1 MRNPGMEITEEQVR
15 QIVHRVVSGMS
26 PAVQYG
32 APPGIRMEGNGVFT
46 DMNSAIEAAHEAFLK
61 FESCGLQDRKRF
73 TDAVRRMM
81 LDHKEDFAV
90 QAVEQTGMGRVKHK
104 IAKNVNAA
112 VHSPGIEW
120 LQPQSWSGKNGLAVD
135 EYAAWGVIG
144 NIMPSTHPAA
154 AMVNNIIIQ
163 VCAGNAIA
171 FNPHPSAKSLSA
183 GIIRLTN
190 QAMVREGAPEN
201 LVTCV
206 AEPTLDTAEILFSHP
221 KTPLLSVTG
230 GPGLVA
236 VAMKHPKPVIAA
248 GPGNPPVLI
257 DETAD
262 LDLAAKEITE
272 SASFDNNILCIAE
285 KEIFVVESVFEKF
298 VHAFVKQGNVRL
310 STAQMSN
317 LASKA
322 LSKQGRHWII
332 GREFVGRNADVL
344 GRALGMNLSED
355 VPLLFGETQ
364 ADDPWVLAEQMAPC
378 IPVVRVKDFEQGV
391 SACVNA
397 EHGFEHTASI
407 FTKDMNR
414 ATEFSRRMKTDVLV
428 INGGTLR
435 GNGGDSGE
443 GTFSH
448 TIASPTGQGI
458 CTPRDFVRR
467 RRIMTAGAMR
477 FV

>member
-1 MRNPGMEITEEQVR
+1 MEITEEQVR
-15 QIVHRVVSGMS
+15 QIVHRVVSGIS
-26 PAVQYG
+26 PG
-32 APPGIRMEGNGVFT
+32 APETVRPGIPQEGDGVFT
-46 DMNSAIEAAHEAFLK
+46 DMNRAIEAAHEAFLK
-61 FESCGLQDRKRF
+61 FESFGLQDRKRF
-73 TDAVRRMM
+73 TDAVRNMM
-81 LDHKEDFAV
+81 LDHREDFAV
-90 QAVEQTGMGRVKHK
+90 MAVEQTGMGRVKHK

-171 FNPHPSAKSLSA
+171 FNPHPSAKSLSVR
-183 GIIRLTN
+183 IIRLAN

-206 AEPTLDTAEILFSHP
+206 AEPTMETAEILFSHA

-236 VAMKHPKPVIAA
+236 AAMKHPKPIIAA

-262 LDLAAKEITE
+262 LDLAAKEITG

-285 KEIFVVESVFEKF
+285 KEIFVLEGVFE
-298 VHAFVKQGNVRL
+298 AFMRAFEKAGNVRL
-310 STAQMSN
+310 SAAQMDT

-322 LSKQGRHWII
+322 LAKPGRHWII
-332 GREFVGRNADVL
+332 SRDFVGRNANVL

-355 VPLLFGETQ
+355 VPLLFGETR
-364 ADDPWVLAEQMAPC
+364 ADDPWVLAEQMTPC
-378 IPVVRVKDFEQGV
+378 IPVIRVKDFEQGV
-391 SACVNA
+391 SACYAA

-414 ATEFSRRMKTDVLV
+414 ATEFAKRMKTDVLV

-443 GTFSH
+443 GYFSH

-467 RRIMTAGAMR
+467 RRIMTSGALR